1 MAQEN
6 DNKKHVNTY
15 GPTYRQPQE
24 GKACAMTI
32 VYWNDMI
39 RLQFAPELPK
49 NLQTQSRRYDY
60 DSGITTTITRTK
72 AKMFY
77 KAYQETFL
85 HCLQNNEPKKIGIT
99 IANVNQLQLDTNIVD
114 GEACPVLRFI
124 PNISESD
131 RTAKEEGIMCYEFNR
146 GEIIEDYN
154 WTDGNFKDILTPHFE
169 LELFMEDFNNFSQA
183 FSMAYVHA
191 DRTVNNGATEAIMN
205 KLNRIGEAN
214 GLDMTSR
221 PQWSAGN
228 GGKGSIF
235 TKNDDTLP
243 FGDGPS
249 TQQNSSVQMQGVG
262 SLDELDKALA

>member
-77 KAYQETFL
+77 KAL
-85 HCLQNNEPKKIGIT
+85 
-99 IANVNQLQLDTNIVD
+99 
-114 GEACPVLRFI
+114 
-124 PNISESD
+124 
-131 RTAKEEGIMCYEFNR
+131 
-146 GEIIEDYN
+146 
-154 WTDGNFKDILTPHFE
+154 
-169 LELFMEDFNNFSQA
+169 
-183 FSMAYVHA
+183 
-191 DRTVNNGATEAIMN
+191 
-205 KLNRIGEAN
+205 N
-214 GLDMTSR
+214 GLSDVEIPKDTGDFRLVDKKVVDVINSL
-221 PQWSAGN
+221 PEHN
-228 GGKGSIF
+228 KFLSII
-235 TKNDDTLP
+235 TR
-243 FGDGPS
+243 
-249 TQQNSSVQMQGVG
+249 
-262 SLDELDKALA
+262 